1 MKIFSAAGA
10 IAPLLAAVVM
20 LTPLIADAHKVGS
33 LDFSPC
39 TLAAKGRSGAVA
51 AECARLAVPE
61 NPAVP
66 EGRRIELRVALV
78 QARTPKVGADMVT
91 LLAGGPGQAAIDAFP
106 DVADTFEPLRKHHAI
121 LLVDQRGTGGSH
133 PLRCEFPDWNAP
145 SSQDPAIWKQFAQRC
160 RQSLE
165 RDADLTQYT
174 TDNAVN
180 DLEAVRLAIG
190 APALDVVGVSYGTR
204 VALEYLRRYPDGVRS
219 MVLDGVVPPEL
230 PLGQEHARNLDAA
243 LAQIFGYCRTDAACR
258 NRFGDPA
265 STLAALQQRLVKKPM
280 RTEVPDPVTGDW
292 SEGTLYAS
300 TLSGIVRLYAYAPEF
315 ASLLPLLIDE
325 AFKGRPQALLAQ
337 GRVVFGQ
344 VSDSIALGMQ
354 LSVICAEDAPYLHA
368 LPGDENTLL
377 GTNITDMT
385 LAQCSQW
392 PRGRVAPDSHTPVAS
407 NKPVLL
413 LSGAWDPVTP
423 PRYADAVAAH
433 LPNSRHLIAAGQ
445 GHNVMS
451 RGCLPRLMRDF
462 VDHLQPQD
470 LNVDCIAEFGPTPAF
485 VSFLGPGP

>member
-1 MKIFSAAGA
+1 MMSSLRA
-10 IAPLLAAVVM
+10 AAVLALGVAIVAGV
-20 LTPLIADAHKVGS
+20 PSIADARMVGS
-33 LDFSPC
+33 INFTTC

-51 AECARLAVPE
+51 AECARFPVPE
-61 NPAVP
+61 NPALP
-66 EGRRIELRVALV
+66 EGRKIELRVALV

-91 LLAGGPGQAAIDAFP
+91 LLAGGPGQAAVDSFP
-106 DVADTFEPLRKHHAI
+106 DAADTFEPLRKHHAI

-133 PLRCEFPDWNAP
+133 ALRCQYPDWNSP
-145 SSQDPAIWKQFAQRC
+145 SSQDAAIWKNFAQRC
-160 RQSLE
+160 RQALE
-165 RDADLTQYT
+165 SDADLTQYT
-174 TDNAVN
+174 TDNAVR
-180 DLEAVRLAIG
+180 DLEAVRQALG
-190 APALDVVGVSYGTR
+190 SPALDLVGVSYGTR
-204 VALEYLRRYPDGVRS
+204 VALEYLRRYPQGVRS
-219 MVLDGVVPPEL
+219 VVLDGVVPPEL

-258 NRFGDPA
+258 ERFGDPA
-265 STLAALQQRLVKKPM
+265 STLAALQRKVAAKPI
-280 RTEVPDPVTGDW
+280 RAQVADPVTGVW
-292 SEGTLYAS
+292 SESTLYAS

-325 AFKGRPQALLAQ
+325 AAKGRPQSILAQ

-344 VSDSIALGMQ
+344 VSDSIALGME
-354 LSVICAEDAPYLHA
+354 LSVICAEDAPFLRS

-392 PRGRVAPDSHTPVAS
+392 PQGHVAPDFHTPVSS

-445 GHNVMS
+445 GHNVMP
-451 RGCLPRLMRDF
+451 RGCLPRLVRQF
-462 VDHLQPQD
+462 VEQLQPED
-470 LNVDCIAEFGPTPAF
+470 LDVDCIAEFGPTPAF